1 MMPQMFGSCL
11 QKEKMP
17 RKIIAFSRLTFGL
30 QTEIEDLYTVLMLAR
45 NVVLGRDMLQHTM
58 RSMLVL
64 PLGPECG
71 KQVYDQHV
79 KIQ

>member
-1 MMPQMFGSCL
+1 
-11 QKEKMP
+11 MP
-17 RKIIAFSRLTFGL
+17 RKIVAFNILAFGL
-30 QTEIEDLYTVLMLAR
+30 QTEIEDMYTVLMFAR
-45 NVVLGRDMLQHTM
+45 NVVLGCDMLQHTK

-64 PLGPECG
+64 TLGPECG

>member
-1 MMPQMFGSCL
+1 ML
-11 QKEKMP
+11 
-17 RKIIAFSRLTFGL
+17 AFNILAFGL
-30 QTEIEDLYTVLMLAR
+30 QTEIEDMYTVLMFAR
-45 NVVLGRDMLQHTM
+45 NVVLGCDMLQHTM

-71 KQVYDQHV
+71 KQVHDQHV

>member
-1 MMPQMFGSCL
+1 MLAF
-11 QKEKMP
+11 
-17 RKIIAFSRLTFGL
+17 KILAFGL
-30 QTEIEDLYTVLMLAR
+30 QTEIEDMYTVLMLAR
-45 NVVLGRDMLQHTM
+45 NVVLGCDMLQHTK

-64 PLGPECG
+64 TLGPECG

>member
-1 MMPQMFGSCL
+1 ML
-11 QKEKMP
+11 
-17 RKIIAFSRLTFGL
+17 AFNILAFGL
-30 QTEIEDLYTVLMLAR
+30 QIEIEDMYTVLMLAR
-45 NVVLGRDMLQHTM
+45 NVVLGCDMLQHTM

>member
-1 MMPQMFGSCL
+1 ML
-11 QKEKMP
+11 
-17 RKIIAFSRLTFGL
+17 AFNILAFGL
-30 QTEIEDLYTVLMLAR
+30 QTEIEDMYTVLMLAR
-45 NVVLGRDMLQHTM
+45 NVVLGCDMLQHTM

>member
-1 MMPQMFGSCL
+1 ML
-11 QKEKMP
+11 
-17 RKIIAFSRLTFGL
+17 AFNILAFGL
-30 QTEIEDLYTVLMLAR
+30 RTEIEDMYNVLMLAR
-45 NVVLGRDMLQHTM
+45 NVVLGCDMLQHTM

-71 KQVYDQHV
+71 KQVYDQHA

>member
-1 MMPQMFGSCL
+1 MLAFNILAFG
-11 QKEKMP
+11 
-17 RKIIAFSRLTFGL
+17 I
-30 QTEIEDLYTVLMLAR
+30 QTEIEDMYTVLMLAR
-45 NVVLGRDMLQHTM
+45 NVVLGCDMLQHTM